1 MKSKKKQK
9 MEAIKHFLG
18 FCGDTWHPSILN
30 VGMLISP
37 FVLIYRNFIYKFKTL
52 HHTKKIFSK
61 TKK

>member
-1 MKSKKKQK
+1 
-9 MEAIKHFLG
+9 MEAIKHLFG

-52 HHTKKIFSK
+52 HYTKKIFSK